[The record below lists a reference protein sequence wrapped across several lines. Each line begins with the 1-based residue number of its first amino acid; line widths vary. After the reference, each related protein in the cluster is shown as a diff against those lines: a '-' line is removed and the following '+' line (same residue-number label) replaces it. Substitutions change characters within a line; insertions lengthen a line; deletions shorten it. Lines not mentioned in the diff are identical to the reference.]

1 MMSNAQV
8 NRIPSV
14 ELQLFKW
21 ITLVDAVETPDCVE
35 LEGGARIWIK

>member
-1 MMSNAQV
+1 MMSNAQL

-21 ITLVDAVETPDCVE
+21 ISLVEAGEIPDCVE
-35 LEGGARIWIK
+35 LKRVGTRI